1 VSSREC
7 WLRGNVKVGRLS
19 EVERP
24 AMVNLHSLFDLKP
37 GVAAEEFRKALED
50 FCGASAMRGLRS

>member
-7 WLRGNVKVGRLS
+7 WLRGNVKVGCLS

-24 AMVNLHSLFDLKP
+24 AMVILHSQFDRG
-37 GVAAEEFRKALED
+37 GVQEGARGFLR
-50 FCGASAMRGLRS
+50 ASAMRGLRS